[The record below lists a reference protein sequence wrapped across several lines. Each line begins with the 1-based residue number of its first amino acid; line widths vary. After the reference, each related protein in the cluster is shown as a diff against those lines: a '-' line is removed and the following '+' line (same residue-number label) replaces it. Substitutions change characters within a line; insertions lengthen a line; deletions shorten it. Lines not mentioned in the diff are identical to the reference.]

1 MIVRDAPCGA
11 GVRPLSSSAR
21 AVSRLHIMKSSFLLI
36 SPSALHRGW
45 AGWVLSGA
53 TARTGLDLVWAGVCD
68 ASKTAAGL
76 GSGPQPGGWGVFV
89 FAGDDAPAK
98 LAAAVGAPG
107 QPGSLADMLGEG
119 MVFAPPAG
127 ADVSALLAEIAAAQP
142 VPDAALG
149 GPVAPGAERSLV
161 LVKPDNFRFPGTR
174 PGAVM
179 DVFARTG
186 LPLIAMKVHHMSVAQ
201 GMEFYGPVLDA
212 LTERF
217 GAEPGREHWENIVEF
232 MSGGRPSVVPAAD
245 HAKPGTQKILALVF
259 EGPDAVAKIR
269 AVLGPTDPAKAP
281 PGTIRKEFGSS
292 IMVNAAHASDSADN
306 ARHEIALVGVADNS
320 LKRYVESGA
329 TAA

>member
-1 MIVRDAPCGA
+1 MRLAGLRFGRYVR
-11 GVRPLSSSAR
+11 RPAR
-21 AVSRLHIMKSSFLLI
+21 HRAAKIMKASSSFLLI
-36 SPSALHRGW
+36 SPSALRRGW
-45 AGWVLSGA
+45 TGWVLSGA
-53 TARTGLDLVWAGVCD
+53 TARTGLDLVWAGVLD
-68 ASKTAAGL
+68 ASPAAVDL
-76 GSGPQPGGWGVFV
+76 GAEPQPGGWGLLIL
-89 FAGDDAPAK
+89 AGDDAPAK
-98 LAAAVGAPG
+98 LASAVGVVG

-127 ADVSALLAEIAAAQP
+127 ADVSALLAKIAAAQP
-142 VPDAALG
+142 GPDVALDR
-149 GPVAPGAERSLV
+149 PVAAGAERSLV
-161 LVKPDNFRFPGTR
+161 LVKPDNFRFSGTR

-212 LTERF
+212 LTGRF

-232 MSGGRPSVVPAAD
+232 MSGGRPSAVPAAD
-245 HAKPGTQKILALVF
+245 QTKPGTQKILALVF

-269 AVLGPTDPAKAP
+269 TVLGPTDPAKAP

-292 IMVNAAHASDSADN
+292 IMVNAAHASDSAEN
-306 ARHEIALVGVADNS
+306 ARHEIGLVGVADNS

-329 TAA
+329 TSA